1 MGSIEGA
8 SSGEGF
14 QHMVISL
21 IDDRVGRLKE
31 ELATA
36 VLSSVGAAEPRM
48 AEKKRKHDESSEI
61 SGGVG
66 GNSSVSPEEEQ
77 NSALL
82 SEELRAETTR
92 LKECLS
98 KDSDELIQLRAD
110 NAQLK
115 QCLSKDS
122 DELIQLRAENARLK
136 ACMSENVV
144 SCFYLFVVLF
154 VFVIE
159 EHVVIFFFR
168 KP

>member
-1 MGSIEGA
+1 
-8 SSGEGF
+8 
-14 QHMVISL
+14 MVISL

-61 SGGVG
+61 SGGVC
-66 GNSSVSPEEEQ
+66 GNSSLSPEEEQ

-82 SEELRAETTR
+82 SEELIQLRAETTR

-98 KDSDELIQLRAD
+98 KDSDELIQLRA
-110 NAQLK
+110 
-115 QCLSKDS
+115 
-122 DELIQLRAENARLK
+122 ENARLK
-136 ACMSENVV
+136 ACISEDVV

-154 VFVIE
+154 VFL
-159 EHVVIFFFR
+159 
-168 KP
+168 